1 MITTDA
7 HGYKVRWLQN
17 WNSTISRIAYDG
29 VDFLDVRVEFFN
41 HSWITKIAVV
51 VLPTSSVGSQM
62 QPIMLAGDFS
72 AELLID
78 LGIDV
83 RDVSK
88 ISKDPERFVL
98 NLMRITSDTG
108 YWNTKLNN
116 FLQKNYTLNK
126 DSSYVLTDKDAK
138 ITELME
144 EISELKKELETMR
157 AMMQEC

>member
-1 MITTDA
+1 MITTNA
-7 HGYKVRWLQN
+7 HGYTVRWLQN
-17 WNSTISRIAYDG
+17 WNSSISRIAYDG

-41 HSWITKIAVV
+41 HSWLTKIAVV
-51 VLPTSSVGSQM
+51 VLPASSVGSQM
-62 QPIMLAGDFS
+62 QPIMISGDFS
-72 AELLID
+72 AELLIE

-116 FLQKNYTLNK
+116 FLQKNYTMNK

>member
-1 MITTDA
+1 M
-7 HGYKVRWLQN
+7 
-17 WNSTISRIAYDG
+17 AYDG

-41 HSWITKIAVV
+41 HSWVTKISVV
-51 VLPTSSVGSQM
+51 VLPTSSVGTHM
-62 QPIMLAGDFS
+62 QQIKLYGDFS

-83 RDVSK
+83 RDVSE
-88 ISKDPERFVL
+88 ISKDVERFVL

-108 YWNTKLNN
+108 YWKTTMNN
-116 FLQKNYTLNK
+116 FLQKNYMLNK
-126 DSSYVLTDKDAK
+126 DLSYVPTDKDAK